1 MTAPLS
7 APILITNRRCLM
19 RPAED
24 QESPY
29 APFESYGTFN
39 EFSRVVT
46 KHVLGGQ
53 ERFNELKQRL
63 EMCEHANSK
72 AGAAALGYLIAMEEK
87 EAESRNIYDVVLE
100 QVENNGEDSCIRTE
114 AIFAAVYKWL
124 DKKFE
129 GEGYPDH
136 DGGCR
141 SVLHEAFDIYM
152 VS

>member
-1 MTAPLS
+1 
-7 APILITNRRCLM
+7 M

-24 QESPY
+24 LEAPY

-87 EAESRNIYDVVLE
+87 NDGKNTIYDLVLE
-100 QVENNGEDSCIRTE
+100 QVEDDVDSLSRTD
-114 AIFAAVYKWL
+114 AIFSVIYKWL
-124 DKKFE
+124 DKKFAEE
-129 GEGYPDH
+129 GFQPD
-136 DGGCR
+136 DGVR
-141 SVLHEAFDIYM
+141 MALHGAFDTYM
-152 VS
+152 P

>member
-1 MTAPLS
+1 
-7 APILITNRRCLM
+7 M

-87 EAESRNIYDVVLE
+87 NDGKNTIYDLVLE
-100 QVENNGEDSCIRTE
+100 QVEDESGALSRTD
-114 AIFAAVYKWL
+114 AIFTVIYKWL
-124 DKKFE
+124 DEKFAE
-129 GEGYPDH
+129 
-136 DGGCR
+136 DGFLSCDGAR
-141 SVLHEAFDIYM
+141 IVLHEAFDPYM
-152 VS
+152 P

>member
-1 MTAPLS
+1 
-7 APILITNRRCLM
+7 M

-24 QESPY
+24 LETPY

-87 EAESRNIYDVVLE
+87 NDGKKSIYDLVLE
-100 QVENNGEDSCIRTE
+100 QVEDDVDSMSRTD
-114 AIFAAVYKWL
+114 AIFSVIYKWL
-124 DKKFE
+124 NKRLEEE
-129 GEGYPDH
+129 GFHPDRH
-136 DGGCR
+136 N
-141 SVLHEAFDIYM
+141 VNMALQEAFSPYM
-152 VS
+152 P

>member
-1 MTAPLS
+1 
-7 APILITNRRCLM
+7 M

-24 QESPY
+24 SFETPY
-29 APFESYGTFN
+29 TPTFN

-63 EMCEHANSK
+63 EMCEHATSK

-100 QVENNGEDSCIRTE
+100 QVENNGEDSMIRTE
-114 AIFAAVYKWL
+114 AIFAAIYKWL

-129 GEGYPDH
+129 DESYGEG
-136 DGGCR
+136 GGVR
-141 SVLHEAFDIYM
+141 EILHEAFDIYM
-152 VS
+152 VQ

>member
-1 MTAPLS
+1 
-7 APILITNRRCLM
+7 M
-19 RPAED
+19 RPAEN
-24 QESPY
+24 
-29 APFESYGTFN
+29 PFETPYTPTFN

-63 EMCEHANSK
+63 EMCEHATSK
-72 AGAAALGYLIAMEEK
+72 SGAAALGYLIAMEEK

-100 QVENNGEDSCIRTE
+100 QVEDNGEDSCIRTE

-152 VS
+152 VQ